1 MPWFKKNLRQWL
13 NRFSL
18 RACFL
23 TLFFSGYSKKA
34 PGTIGSLVALLLGLP
49 ILIFSA
55 NTLFLAAILIGL
67 IAIAQIDKEEE
78 ESKIH
83 DSSYIVI
90 DELVGMWLAMAIS
103 GLSLAG
109 VILSFIFFRIYDITK
124 PSLIGKIDKEVKGG
138 LGVVADDALAGVLA
152 GLSVLL
158 AINILGFFNIKL

>member
-1 MPWFKKNLRQWL
+1 MDK
-13 NRFSL
+13 FSL

-55 NTLFLAAILIGL
+55 NTLFLGAIFVGL
-67 IAIAQIDKEEE
+67 IAITQIDKEEE
-78 ESKIH
+78 ESKRH

-152 GLSVLL
+152 GLSALL
-158 AINILGFFNIKL
+158 VIHILGFFNVKL

>member
-1 MPWFKKNLRQWL
+1 MDK
-13 NRFSL
+13 FSL

-55 NTLFLAAILIGL
+55 NTLFLGAVFVGL

-78 ESKIH
+78 ETNIH

-103 GLSLAG
+103 GLSLVG
-109 VILSFIFFRIYDITK
+109 VVLSFIFFRIYDITK
-124 PSLIGKIDKEVKGG
+124 PSLIGRIDKEVKGG

-152 GLSVLL
+152 GLSALL
-158 AINILGFFNIKL
+158 VIHILGFFNIKL

>member
-1 MPWFKKNLRQWL
+1 MNKFG
-13 NRFSL
+13 L

-49 ILIFSA
+49 VLIFSA
-55 NTLFLAAILIGL
+55 NTLFLVAVLIGL

-138 LGVVADDALAGVLA
+138 LGVVADDALAGILA
-152 GLSVLL
+152 GLSALL
-158 AINILGFFNIKL
+158 IINILGFFNIKL

>member
-1 MPWFKKNLRQWL
+1 MDKFGLRT
-13 NRFSL
+13 
-18 RACFL
+18 CFL

-109 VILSFIFFRIYDITK
+109 VVLSFIFFRIYDITK

-158 AINILGFFNIKL
+158 VINILGFFNIKL

>member
-1 MPWFKKNLRQWL
+1 MDK
-13 NRFSL
+13 FSL

-55 NTLFLAAILIGL
+55 NTLFLGAIFVGL

-124 PSLIGKIDKEVKGG
+124 PSLIGRIDKEVKGG

-152 GLSVLL
+152 GLSALL
-158 AINILGFFNIKL
+158 VIHILGFFNIKL

>member
-1 MPWFKKNLRQWL
+1 MNK
-13 NRFSL
+13 FSL

-49 ILIFSA
+49 VLIFSA
-55 NTLFLAAILIGL
+55 NTLFLAAVLIGL

-90 DELVGMWLAMAIS
+90 DELVGMWLAMAIG

-124 PSLIGKIDKEVKGG
+124 PSFIGKIDKEVKGG

>member
-1 MPWFKKNLRQWL
+1 MDK
-13 NRFSL
+13 FSL

-49 ILIFSA
+49 VLIFSA
-55 NTLFLAAILIGL
+55 NTLFLGAIFIGL
-67 IAIAQIDKEEE
+67 IAITQIDKEEE
-78 ESKIH
+78 ETKRH

-90 DELVGMWLAMAIS
+90 DELVGMWLAMAVS

-109 VILSFIFFRIYDITK
+109 VVLSFIFFRIYDITK

-152 GLSVLL
+152 GLSALL
-158 AINILGFFNIKL
+158 VIHILGFFNIKF

>member
-1 MPWFKKNLRQWL
+1 MDK
-13 NRFSL
+13 FSL

-55 NTLFLAAILIGL
+55 NTLFLGAIFIGL

-152 GLSVLL
+152 GLSALL
-158 AINILGFFNIKL
+158 VIHILGFFNIKF

>member
-1 MPWFKKNLRQWL
+1 MDK
-13 NRFSL
+13 FSL

-49 ILIFSA
+49 VLIFSA
-55 NTLFLAAILIGL
+55 NTLFLGAVFIGL
-67 IAIAQIDKEEE
+67 IAITQIDKEEE
-78 ESKIH
+78 ETKRH

-109 VILSFIFFRIYDITK
+109 VVLSFIFFRIYDITK

-152 GLSVLL
+152 GLSALL
-158 AINILGFFNIKL
+158 VINVLGFFNIKL

>member
-1 MPWFKKNLRQWL
+1 M
-13 NRFSL
+13 
-18 RACFL
+18 
-23 TLFFSGYSKKA
+23 
-34 PGTIGSLVALLLGLP
+34 LLGLP
-49 ILIFSA
+49 VLIFSA
-55 NTLFLAAILIGL
+55 NTLFLAAVLIGL
-67 IAIAQIDKEEE
+67 IAISQIDKEEE

-152 GLSVLL
+152 GLSALL

>member
-1 MPWFKKNLRQWL
+1 M
-13 NRFSL
+13 
-18 RACFL
+18 
-23 TLFFSGYSKKA
+23 
-34 PGTIGSLVALLLGLP
+34 LLGLP
-49 ILIFSA
+49 VLIFSA
-55 NTLFLAAILIGL
+55 NTLFLGAIFIGL

-78 ESKIH
+78 ETKRH

-138 LGVVADDALAGVLA
+138 LGVVVDDALAGVLA
-152 GLSVLL
+152 GLSALL
-158 AINILGFFNIKL
+158 VIHILGFFNIKL

>member
-1 MPWFKKNLRQWL
+1 MDK
-13 NRFSL
+13 FSL
-18 RACFL
+18 RMCFL

-55 NTLFLAAILIGL
+55 NTLFLGAIFIGL
-67 IAIAQIDKEEE
+67 IAITQIDKEEE

-109 VILSFIFFRIYDITK
+109 VVLSFIFFRIYDITK

-152 GLSVLL
+152 GLSALL
-158 AINILGFFNIKL
+158 VIHILGFFNIKL

>member
-1 MPWFKKNLRQWL
+1 M
-13 NRFSL
+13 
-18 RACFL
+18 
-23 TLFFSGYSKKA
+23 
-34 PGTIGSLVALLLGLP
+34 LLGLP

-55 NTLFLAAILIGL
+55 NTLFLGAIFIGL

-78 ESKIH
+78 ETKRH

-138 LGVVADDALAGVLA
+138 LGVVADDALAGILA
-152 GLSVLL
+152 GLSALL
-158 AINILGFFNIKL
+158 VIHILGFFNIKL

>member
-1 MPWFKKNLRQWL
+1 MDK
-13 NRFSL
+13 FSL

-49 ILIFSA
+49 VLIFSA
-55 NTLFLAAILIGL
+55 NTLFLGAVFIGL

-90 DELVGMWLAMAIS
+90 DELVGMWLSMAIS

-109 VILSFIFFRIYDITK
+109 VVLSFIFFRIYDITK

-152 GLSVLL
+152 GLSALL
-158 AINILGFFNIKL
+158 VIHILGFFNIKL

>member
-1 MPWFKKNLRQWL
+1 MDK
-13 NRFSL
+13 FSL

-55 NTLFLAAILIGL
+55 NTLFLGAIFVGL
-67 IAIAQIDKEEE
+67 IAITQIDKEEE
-78 ESKIH
+78 ETKRH

-124 PSLIGKIDKEVKGG
+124 LSLIGKIDKEVKGG

-152 GLSVLL
+152 GLSALL
-158 AINILGFFNIKL
+158 VINVLGFFNIKL

>member
-1 MPWFKKNLRQWL
+1 M
-13 NRFSL
+13 
-18 RACFL
+18 
-23 TLFFSGYSKKA
+23 
-34 PGTIGSLVALLLGLP
+34 LLGLP

-55 NTLFLAAILIGL
+55 NTLFLAAVLIGL

>member
-1 MPWFKKNLRQWL
+1 MDK
-13 NRFSL
+13 FSL

-49 ILIFSA
+49 VLIFSA

-103 GLSLAG
+103 GLSLVG

-152 GLSVLL
+152 GLSTLL
-158 AINILGFFNIKL
+158 VINILGFFNIKL

>member
-1 MPWFKKNLRQWL
+1 MNK
-13 NRFSL
+13 FSL

-55 NTLFLAAILIGL
+55 NTLFLAAVLIGL
-67 IAIAQIDKEEE
+67 IAISQIDKEEE

-109 VILSFIFFRIYDITK
+109 VVLSFIFFRIYDITK

>member
-1 MPWFKKNLRQWL
+1 MDK
-13 NRFSL
+13 FSL

-49 ILIFSA
+49 VLIFSA
-55 NTLFLAAILIGL
+55 NTLFLGAIFIGL
-67 IAIAQIDKEEE
+67 IAITQIDKEEE

-109 VILSFIFFRIYDITK
+109 VVLSFIFFRIYDITK

-152 GLSVLL
+152 GLSALL
-158 AINILGFFNIKL
+158 VIHILEFFNIKF

>member
-1 MPWFKKNLRQWL
+1 MDK
-13 NRFSL
+13 FSL

-55 NTLFLAAILIGL
+55 NTLFLGAVFVGL
-67 IAIAQIDKEEE
+67 IAITQIDKEEE
-78 ESKIH
+78 EIKRH
-83 DSSYIVI
+83 DSSHIVI

-109 VILSFIFFRIYDITK
+109 VVLSFIFFRIYDITK
-124 PSLIGKIDKEVKGG
+124 PSLIGRIDKEVKGG

-152 GLSVLL
+152 GLSALL
-158 AINILGFFNIKL
+158 VIHILGFFNIKF

>member
-1 MPWFKKNLRQWL
+1 MDK
-13 NRFSL
+13 FSL

-49 ILIFSA
+49 VLIFSA
-55 NTLFLAAILIGL
+55 NTLFLGAIFIGL

-78 ESKIH
+78 ETKRH

-109 VILSFIFFRIYDITK
+109 VVLSFIFFRIYDITK

-138 LGVVADDALAGVLA
+138 LGVVADDALAGILA
-152 GLSVLL
+152 GLSALL
-158 AINILGFFNIKL
+158 VIHILGFFNIKF

>member
-1 MPWFKKNLRQWL
+1 MNK
-13 NRFSL
+13 FSL

-49 ILIFSA
+49 VLIFSA
-55 NTLFLAAILIGL
+55 NTLFLGAVLIGL

-109 VILSFIFFRIYDITK
+109 VVLSFIFFRIYDITK

-158 AINILGFFNIKL
+158 VINILGFFNIKL

>member
-1 MPWFKKNLRQWL
+1 MDK
-13 NRFSL
+13 FSL

-55 NTLFLAAILIGL
+55 NTLFLGAIFVGL

-78 ESKIH
+78 ETKRH

-124 PSLIGKIDKEVKGG
+124 PSLIGKIDKKVKGG

-152 GLSVLL
+152 GLSALL
-158 AINILGFFNIKL
+158 AINILGFFNIKF

>member
-1 MPWFKKNLRQWL
+1 M
-13 NRFSL
+13 
-18 RACFL
+18 
-23 TLFFSGYSKKA
+23 
-34 PGTIGSLVALLLGLP
+34 LLGLP

-55 NTLFLAAILIGL
+55 NTLFLGAIFVGL

-78 ESKIH
+78 ETKRH
-83 DSSYIVI
+83 DSSHIVI

-124 PSLIGKIDKEVKGG
+124 LSLIGKIDKEVKGG

-152 GLSVLL
+152 GLSALL
-158 AINILGFFNIKL
+158 VIHILGFFNIKL

>member
-1 MPWFKKNLRQWL
+1 MNK
-13 NRFSL
+13 FSL

-49 ILIFSA
+49 VLIFSA
-55 NTLFLAAILIGL
+55 NTLFLAAVLIGL
-67 IAIAQIDKEEE
+67 IAISQIDKEEE

-109 VILSFIFFRIYDITK
+109 VVLSFIFFRIYDITK

>member
-1 MPWFKKNLRQWL
+1 MNK
-13 NRFSL
+13 FSL

-49 ILIFSA
+49 VLIFSA
-55 NTLFLAAILIGL
+55 NTLFLGAVFVGL

-109 VILSFIFFRIYDITK
+109 VVLSFIFFRIYDITK

-152 GLSVLL
+152 GLSALL

>member
-1 MPWFKKNLRQWL
+1 MDK
-13 NRFSL
+13 FSL

-49 ILIFSA
+49 VLIFSA
-55 NTLFLAAILIGL
+55 NTLFLGAIFIGL
-67 IAIAQIDKEEE
+67 IAITQIDKEEE

-103 GLSLAG
+103 GLSLVG
-109 VILSFIFFRIYDITK
+109 VVLSFIFFRIYDITK

-152 GLSVLL
+152 GLSALL
-158 AINILGFFNIKL
+158 VIHILGFFNIKL

>member
-1 MPWFKKNLRQWL
+1 MDK
-13 NRFSL
+13 FSL

-49 ILIFSA
+49 VLIFSA
-55 NTLFLAAILIGL
+55 NTLFLGAIFIGL

-78 ESKIH
+78 ETKRH

-109 VILSFIFFRIYDITK
+109 VVLSFIFFRIYDITK

-158 AINILGFFNIKL
+158 VIHILGFFNIKL

>member
-1 MPWFKKNLRQWL
+1 MDK
-13 NRFSL
+13 FSL

-49 ILIFSA
+49 VLIFSA
-55 NTLFLAAILIGL
+55 NTLFLAAIFIGL
-67 IAIAQIDKEEE
+67 IAITQIDKEEE

-124 PSLIGKIDKEVKGG
+124 PSLIGKIDKEIKGG

-152 GLSVLL
+152 GLSALL
-158 AINILGFFNIKL
+158 VINILGFFNIKL

>member
-1 MPWFKKNLRQWL
+1 M
-13 NRFSL
+13 
-18 RACFL
+18 
-23 TLFFSGYSKKA
+23 
-34 PGTIGSLVALLLGLP
+34 LLGLP

-55 NTLFLAAILIGL
+55 NTLFLGAVFVGL

-78 ESKIH
+78 ETKRH

-109 VILSFIFFRIYDITK
+109 VVLSFIFFRIYDITK
-124 PSLIGKIDKEVKGG
+124 PSLIGRIDKEVKGG

-158 AINILGFFNIKL
+158 VIHILGFFNIKL

>member
-1 MPWFKKNLRQWL
+1 MNK
-13 NRFSL
+13 FSL

-55 NTLFLAAILIGL
+55 NTLFLAAVLIGL

-109 VILSFIFFRIYDITK
+109 VILSFIFFRFYDITK

>member
-1 MPWFKKNLRQWL
+1 MDKFG
-13 NRFSL
+13 L

-55 NTLFLAAILIGL
+55 NTLFLGAVLIGL

-109 VILSFIFFRIYDITK
+109 VVLSFIFFRIYDITK

-158 AINILGFFNIKL
+158 VINILGFFNIKL

>member
-1 MPWFKKNLRQWL
+1 MNK
-13 NRFSL
+13 FSL

-49 ILIFSA
+49 VLIFSA
-55 NTLFLAAILIGL
+55 NTLFLAAVLIGL

-109 VILSFIFFRIYDITK
+109 VVLSFIFFRIYDITK

-138 LGVVADDALAGVLA
+138 LGVVADDALAGILA

-158 AINILGFFNIKL
+158 VINILGFFNIKL

>member
-1 MPWFKKNLRQWL
+1 MNKFNLRT
-13 NRFSL
+13 
-18 RACFL
+18 CFL

-34 PGTIGSLVALLLGLP
+34 PGTVGSLVALLLGLP

-55 NTLFLAAILIGL
+55 NTLFLAAVLIGL
-67 IAIAQIDKEEE
+67 IAIAQIDREEE

-103 GLSLAG
+103 GLSLVG
-109 VILSFIFFRIYDITK
+109 VVLSFIFFRIYDITK

>member
-1 MPWFKKNLRQWL
+1 MNK
-13 NRFSL
+13 FSL

-49 ILIFSA
+49 VLIFSA
-55 NTLFLAAILIGL
+55 NTLFLGAVFIGL
-67 IAIAQIDKEEE
+67 IAITQIDKEEE
-78 ESKIH
+78 ESKRH

-109 VILSFIFFRIYDITK
+109 VVLSFIFFRIYDITK

-152 GLSVLL
+152 GLSALL
-158 AINILGFFNIKL
+158 VIHILGFFNIKL